1 MRCGVSRSVNVKP
14 ITKVNMGILSWLGFG
29 NKAIQQALQAGA
41 VIVDVRTP
49 HEFDQGKIP
58 GSINIPVDRISTQ
71 IDRIK
76 NMNKPVIV
84 CCASGMRAG
93 LAKSMLKKAGLSDV
107 HNGGGWQS
115 LLRKM

>member
-1 MRCGVSRSVNVKP
+1 MQCGGNRSVNENQ
-14 ITKVNMGILSWLGFG
+14 ITTVNMGILSWLGFG
-29 NKAIQQALQAGA
+29 NNSIKQAIEAGA
-41 VIVDVRTP
+41 IIIDVRTP

-76 NMNKPVIV
+76 KMEKPVIL

-93 LAKSMLKKAGLSDV
+93 MAKGILKKAGLDD
-107 HNGGGWQS
+107 
-115 LLRKM
+115 

>member
-1 MRCGVSRSVNVKP
+1 
-14 ITKVNMGILSWLGFG
+14 MGILSWLGFG
-29 NKAIQQALQAGA
+29 NNSIKQAIEAGA
-41 VIVDVRTP
+41 VIIDVRTP

-71 IDRIK
+71 LDRIK
-76 NMNKPVIV
+76 NMNKPVIL

-93 LAKSMLKKAGLSDV
+93 KAKGILKKAGIASA

-115 LLRKM
+115 LLRKL

>member
-1 MRCGVSRSVNVKP
+1 
-14 ITKVNMGILSWLGFG
+14 MGLLSWLGFG
-29 NKAIQQALQAGA
+29 NTGLKKALASDV
-41 VIVDVRTP
+41 VIIDVRTP

-58 GSINIPVDRISTQ
+58 GSINIPVDRIPGQ
-71 IDRIK
+71 LDRIRQ
-76 NMNKPVIV
+76 MNKPVIL

-93 LAKSMLKKAGLSDV
+93 IAKGQLKRAGIKDV